1 MARILIVEDEA
12 SYRRQLSEMLTWDGH
27 WVETAESPE
36 AAVEIGRRLAPELLI
51 VDYLLKGRV
60 NGLAVAK
67 RLQAQ
72 SPRVAT
78 IIITGYPEERL
89 RAAERETAGLEILE
103 KPFGVDAL
111 RGAITRA
118 IESRSTS
125 GDQPIPASDG

>member
-12 SYRRQLSEMLTWDGH
+12 SYRRQLGEVLTWDGH
-27 WVETAESPE
+27 QVEAAESPE
-36 AAVEIGRRLAPELLI
+36 AALEIGRRLDPELLI
-51 VDYLLKGRV
+51 VDYLLKDRV
-60 NGLAVAK
+60 NGVALAK
-67 RLQAQ
+67 SLRAQ

-118 IESRSTS
+118 IESRAAS
-125 GDQPIPASDG
+125 GD